1 MSNRAL
7 VIPAA
12 GRGRRLGAQVP
23 KLLVEVGGRSMTQHL
38 LDLYHEHVGHV
49 VLVVSPEGLE
59 PVSKHIANRPEAIS
73 LAVQHEPTGMLDAIL
88 LAMPILRENPPQWV
102 WITWSDQIAILP
114 QTANSLAATCD
125 SAGNAAMVVA
135 TIERFDPYIHFERDS
150 EARICRVLHAREG
163 DTMPERGE
171 SDMGLFAVSAH
182 AYFELLPR
190 YAEEDV
196 PASATGERNFLPF
209 IAWLRDQGEV
219 LTISGHDP
227 MESMG
232 INTLEELARVETF
245 LDDG

>member
-12 GRGRRLGAQVP
+12 GRGRRLGAQLP
-23 KLLVEVGGRSMTQHL
+23 KLLVEVGGRSMAEHL
-38 LDLYHEHVGHV
+38 LDLYREHVGRV
-49 VLVVSPEGLE
+49 VLVVSPESLV

-88 LAMPILRENPPQWV
+88 LATPFLREDPPEWV

-114 QTANSLAATCD
+114 QTAGALAATCD
-125 SAGNAAMVVA
+125 GAGDTAMVVA
-135 TIERFDPYIHFERDS
+135 TIERSDPYIHFERDRDG
-150 EARICRVLHAREG
+150 RIRHILHAREG
-163 DTMPERGE
+163 DAMPERGE

-190 YAEEDV
+190 YADEAA
-196 PASATGERNFLPF
+196 PGSATEERNFLPF
-209 IAWLRDQGEV
+209 IGWLHGQAEV

-227 MESMG
+227 MESVG